1 MLKVNML
8 DYKAAIG
15 YLFQIRERIR
25 AVDLAGLYEYC
36 YPKIAASENAITE
49 WEDSQMVSLPKQ
61 YKNFLLAADGW
72 KNVSQDKSLFGL
84 NDLSLASD
92 SKYVKRLDYCV
103 DNLDSTGD
111 IKYLLPIGA
120 AEYANDLYL
129 LVLDKSSSFYGN
141 VIWAAGEEIERYNDF
156 DDFFLSLI
164 AYSKY
169 DYKLFT
175 GIDYIE

>member
-25 AVDLAGLYEYC
+25 AVDSAGLYEYC
-36 YPKIAASENAITE
+36 YPKVAASENAIAE

-111 IKYLLPIGA
+111 IKYILPIGA

-141 VIWAAGEEIERYNDF
+141 VIWAAGEEIERYKKCGHQS
-156 DDFFLSLI
+156 DDHTIHI
-164 AYSKY
+164 A
-169 DYKLFT
+169 FNT
-175 GIDYIE
+175 IGTVGVWR